1 MLKSRHAQRRKAG
14 RKDVKGFR
22 IVVGV
27 QRDKAWLGIESSIL
41 TVRPTLYLPS

>member
-1 MLKSRHAQRRKAG
+1 MLKIRHAQRRETV

-27 QRDKAWLGIESSIL
+27 QRDKVWLGIES
-41 TVRPTLYLPS
+41 